1 MVKCIWG
8 THNMTVPQMSDK
20 YLGYGAPSFTTFT
33 PIKGTTLKTAL
44 RDSFCGAGNWD
55 IRK

>member
-1 MVKCIWG
+1 
-8 THNMTVPQMSDK
+8 MTVPQMSDK